1 MPSLSRRSFLAA
13 SVALPVVSA
22 LPSIGC
28 AESNYFAG
36 LVVTDVTGLA
46 DYCPDRLR
54 RRWVVLEAIFAE
66 ADAAIASLQ
75 VELAQTDRLASIL
88 PRSDG

>member
-13 SVALPVVSA
+13 SVALPVVGL
-22 LPSIGC
+22 LPG
-28 AESNYFAG
+28 AEPNYFAG
-36 LVVTDVTGLA
+36 LTVTDVTGLA

-75 VELAQTDRLASIL
+75 AETVKSDRLGSTV
-88 PRSDG
+88 PRLDG

>member
-13 SVALPVVSA
+13 AASLPVVSA

-36 LVVTDVTGLA
+36 LVVTDTTDLPPVVPVRGNWTISVILSPI
-46 DYCPDRLR
+46 DWNYPD
-54 RRWVVLEAIFAE
+54 
-66 ADAAIASLQ
+66 S
-75 VELAQTDRLASIL
+75 DRSTSIL